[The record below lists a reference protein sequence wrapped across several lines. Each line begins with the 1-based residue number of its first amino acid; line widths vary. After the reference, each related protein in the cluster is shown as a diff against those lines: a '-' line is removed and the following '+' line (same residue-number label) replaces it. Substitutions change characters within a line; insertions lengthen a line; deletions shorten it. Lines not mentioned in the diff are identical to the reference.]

1 MLLVDQRPALREGQ
15 ILCLWLA
22 MPYSGSILS
31 VALQFRDN
39 LAHGGSAFFNLIGR
53 ERNRADHSVTATA
66 IALADRGD
74 VVPPRAGRPWIRTD
88 GDLGSLW
95 RMRQGH

>member
-1 MLLVDQRPALREGQ
+1 MLLVDQRPALREEP

-31 VALQFRDN
+31 IGLQFRDN
-39 LAHGGSAFFNLIGR
+39 LAHGGSAFFNFVR
-53 ERNRADHSVTATA
+53 RKRNRTDHCVPTAAVT
-66 IALADRGD
+66 LADRGD
-74 VVPPRAGRPWIRTD
+74 VVASRAGGPWIRTD